1 MSFNTNGGGED
12 DVMGEINVTP
22 LVDVMLVL
30 LVVFIVTAPLLTQ
43 AVHVNLP
50 KTAETAPP
58 EEKEAVY
65 ISVND
70 KGTVFI
76 DKTEIALESFEKEL
90 LTRKAADPEIALNL
104 NADDGVKYGTVAKV
118 MASIERSGI
127 TKLSV
132 LTAPSGAK

>member
-1 MSFNTNGGGED
+1 MAISTKDGGADD

-58 EEKEAVY
+58 EEKEAIY
-65 ISVND
+65 ISVD
-70 KGTVFI
+70 AKGKVFI
-76 DKTEIALESFEKEL
+76 YKTEIALEAFENEL
-90 LTRKAADPEIALNL
+90 LSRKAADPEIALNL
-104 NADDGVKYGTVAKV
+104 NADDAVQYGTVAKV
-118 MASIERSGI
+118 MSSIERSGI

-132 LTAPSGAK
+132 LTVPG

>member
-1 MSFNTNGGGED
+1 KDSGGDD

-65 ISVND
+65 ISVD
-70 KGTVFI
+70 AKGKVFI

-90 LTRKAADPEIALNL
+90 LNRKAADPEIALNL
-104 NADDGVKYGTVAKV
+104 NADDAVQYGTVAKV
-118 MASIERSGI
+118 MSSIERSGI

-132 LTAPSGAK
+132 LTIPGK

>member
-1 MSFNTNGGGED
+1 MAMNTKESGGDD

-65 ISVND
+65 ISVD
-70 KGTVFI
+70 AKGKVFI
-76 DKTEIALESFEKEL
+76 DKTEIALEAFENEL
-90 LTRKAADPEIALNL
+90 LSRKAADPEIALNL
-104 NADDGVKYGTVAKV
+104 NADDAVQYGTVAKV
-118 MASIERSGI
+118 MSSIERSGI

-132 LTAPSGAK
+132 LTVPGK

>member
-1 MSFNTNGGGED
+1 MAFNTKDDGGD

-58 EEKEAVY
+58 DDKAASY
-65 ISVND
+65 LSVD
-70 KGTVFI
+70 AQGKIYI
-76 DKTEIALESFEKEL
+76 DKQEFPLEIIEGEL
-90 LTRKAADPEIALNL
+90 KNRLAANPEFALNL
-104 NADDGVKYGTVAKV
+104 NADDAVQYGIVAKV
-118 MASIERSGI
+118 MSSIERAGV

-132 LTAPSGAK
+132 LTIPQ

>member
-1 MSFNTNGGGED
+1 MSFNTKDGGDD

-65 ISVND
+65 ISVD
-70 KGTVFI
+70 AKGKVFI
-76 DKTEIALESFEKEL
+76 DKTEIALDAFENEL

-104 NADDGVKYGTVAKV
+104 NADDAVQYGTVAKV
-118 MASIERSGI
+118 MSSIERSGI

-132 LTAPSGAK
+132 LTVPGK

>member
-1 MSFNTNGGGED
+1 MAINTKDSGADD
-12 DVMGEINVTP
+12 DVMSEINVTP

-65 ISVND
+65 ISVD
-70 KGTVFI
+70 AKGKVFL
-76 DKTEIALESFEKEL
+76 DKTEIALEAFENEL
-90 LTRKAADPEIALNL
+90 LARKAADPEIALNL
-104 NADDGVKYGTVAKV
+104 NADDAVQYGTVAKV

-127 TKLSV
+127 TKLAV
-132 LTAPSGAK
+132 LTAPK

>member
-1 MSFNTNGGGED
+1 MAMNTKDSGGDD

-65 ISVND
+65 ISVD
-70 KGTVFI
+70 AKGKVFI
-76 DKTEIALESFEKEL
+76 DKTEIALEAFENEL
-90 LTRKAADPEIALNL
+90 LNRKAADPEIALNL
-104 NADDGVKYGTVAKV
+104 NADDAVQYGTVAKV
-118 MASIERSGI
+118 MSSIERSGI

-132 LTAPSGAK
+132 LTVPGK

>member
-1 MSFNTNGGGED
+1 MAMNTKDGGGDD

-65 ISVND
+65 VSVD
-70 KGTVFI
+70 AKGKVFI
-76 DKTEIALESFEKEL
+76 DKTEIALEAFENEL

-104 NADDGVKYGTVAKV
+104 NADDAVQYGTVAKV
-118 MASIERSGI
+118 MSSIERSGI

-132 LTAPSGAK
+132 LTVPGK